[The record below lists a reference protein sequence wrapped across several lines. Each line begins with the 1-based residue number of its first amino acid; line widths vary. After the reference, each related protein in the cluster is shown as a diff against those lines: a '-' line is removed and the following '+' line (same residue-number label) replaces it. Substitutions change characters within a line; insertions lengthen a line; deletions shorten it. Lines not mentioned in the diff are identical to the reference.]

1 MDHTCPTKDKTAWYH
16 ISITFF
22 FFFPSTSSCFNLKF
36 IWNFERLLYKKGDS
50 LGLSPAS
57 FIMTNDTVFAVVFT
71 FCSLSLKSIL
81 ISRLIT
87 ESARRRWCWYVGYL
101 FELSLGTFCTF
112 VVALLQTLDSFYRC
126 VQSGCYHER
135 KTGLLQICTTLWL
148 TLFLISRI
156 DVKHILEDR
165 RLRISKGMIYLFPS
179 RKLTVFLHV
188 LAFLSVFAD
197 LSHSYPDDPTNGP
210 PHFVPSLSHLS
221 HSPILHI
228 VPSTLDS
235 LLRRLLIVT

>member
-1 MDHTCPTKDKTAWYH
+1 MPNKRQNCVIPHLYY
-16 ISITFF
+16 IFF
-22 FFFPSTSSCFNLKF
+22 LFSLHVVLFYLKF

-57 FIMTNDTVFAVVFT
+57 FIMTNDTVFAVFT
-71 FCSLSLKSIL
+71 FCSLSLKFIL

-87 ESARRRWCWYVGYL
+87 ESARRRWCWNVGYL

-112 VVALLQTLDSFYRC
+112 VAALLQTLDSFYRC

-135 KTGLLQICTTLWL
+135 KSGLLQICTTLWL

-165 RLRISKGMIYLFPS
+165 RLRNSKGMIYLFPS

-210 PHFVPSLSHLS
+210 PHFVPSLSRIF
-221 HSPILHI
+221 PIRQYYI
-228 VPSTLDS
+228 
-235 LLRRLLIVT
+235 